1 MTTTQRDTDYYIDTA
16 LRLAELVPPNDT
28 PPNAPPELA
37 PPD

>member
-16 LRLAELVPPNDT
+16 LRLAELAAAN
-28 PPNAPPELA
+28 NAPTRLA